1 MKRRWHA
8 VLGWALLLGIL
19 TLITGFGVEI
29 LADPAFSAQLT
40 FLSIGGVAF
49 VIGGRGHEPF
59 GLDPIRV
66 IGIGDCSIA
75 AALLVNAAVTLFV
88 TEGNP
93 TIGALVG
100 VSALGLAFIGI
111 DYARGGVYF
120 DADAVKEG
128 PLLPEPE
135 DDEDEDETEPE
146 DDETEAQ
153 RENEAERKDDGG
165 SEGG

>member
-19 TLITGFGVEI
+19 TLITGFG
-29 LADPAFSAQLT
+29 LDALRDPAFAIQLALLA
-40 FLSIGGVAF
+40 FGGVAF
-49 VIGGRGHEPF
+49 VLGGRGREPF
-59 GLDPIRV
+59 GLEPIRV

-88 TEGNP
+88 TGENP
-93 TIGALVG
+93 TMGALIG
-100 VSALGLAFIGI
+100 VSALVLAFIGI

-128 PLLPEPE
+128 PLLPQPE
-135 DDEDEDETEPE
+135 DD
-146 DDETEAQ
+146 DDEGSE
-153 RENEAERKDDGG
+153 EENGVNEADGRTTHPETDG
-165 SEGG
+165 TGR